1 MSVLGFRVYVGLA
14 LHIFEAFI
22 GRNNKPIFLSR
33 VWKICPIVLAIYV
46 VRAYIINHY
55 FTFIC

>member
-22 GRNNKPIFLSR
+22 GRNKPIFLSH
-33 VWKICPIVLAIYV
+33 V
-46 VRAYIINHY
+46 
-55 FTFIC
+55 